1 MGDAI
6 EIASSK
12 TKGMGFSWRAL
23 ILVAVTLAMLI
34 PSLYFIATPIR
45 GGPLS
50 YNETQ
55 TLQTM
60 CCSGGS
66 PLALVS
72 VAEITLGSGTILFF
86 LLYSYTYF
94 ALQAKSNFSSF
105 WERIEKS
112 K

>member
-1 MGDAI
+1 MKM
-6 EIASSK
+6 ASSK
-12 TKGMGFSWRAL
+12 TKGMGFSWLAL
-23 ILVAVTLAMLI
+23 ILALVMLAVLI
-34 PSLYFIATPIR
+34 PLVNFVTTTIPS
-45 GGPLS
+45 GPLP

-55 TLQTM
+55 TLQTI

-72 VAEITLGSGTILFF
+72 IAEITLGAGIILFF
-86 LLYSYTYF
+86 FHSYTYC

-105 WERIEKS
+105 WERIEES

>member
-1 MGDAI
+1 MKM
-6 EIASSK
+6 ASSK
-12 TKGMGFSWRAL
+12 TKGAGFSWRAL
-23 ILVAVTLAMLI
+23 ILAAVTLAVLI

-72 VAEITLGSGTILFF
+72 VAEVTLGAGTILFF
-86 LLYSYTYF
+86 LYYYIYF

-105 WERIEKS
+105 WERIEES